1 MARAKKYVEESVRHY
16 ALNDI
21 GEYLAEEGITTAS
34 TVNGDVWNISPKHLE
49 RMTTRKMQMD
59 LGLLSTNKHGDKM
72 FRQKSLDGL
81 MNYHKQRGGK

>member
-21 GEYLAEEGITTAS
+21 GQYLAEEGINTAR
-34 TVNGDVWNISPKHLE
+34 TVHGDVWNISPKHLE

-72 FRQKSLDGL
+72 FRHKSLAGL
-81 MNYHKQRGGK
+81 MDYHKQRREK